1 MIPTI
6 RENWRQDKQQNQI
19 KTTRLNYDQN
29 SISNYFFKRAIK
41 NAKILL
47 EKVYF
52 KQTDLYFT
60 RNDIGTEFIENNY
73 FEDENEKMAWVKK
86 YVFTQL
92 KTINLKWIH

>member
-29 SISNYFFKRAIK
+29 SISICFFKRAIK
-41 NAKILL
+41 NAKILS

-60 RNDIGTEFIENNY
+60 RKDIGTEFVENNY
-73 FEDENEKMAWVKK
+73 FEDENEKMAWIKK

-92 KTINLKWIH
+92 KTINIKWIH